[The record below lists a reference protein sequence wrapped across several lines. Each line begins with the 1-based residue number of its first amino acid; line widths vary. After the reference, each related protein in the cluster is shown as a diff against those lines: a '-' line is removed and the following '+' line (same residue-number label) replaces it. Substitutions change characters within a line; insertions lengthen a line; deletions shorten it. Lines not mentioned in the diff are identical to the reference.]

1 MFAPNGL
8 NNLLSPMVSEKI
20 THLLTILGFS
30 RCQDFDPL
38 PCESTFGRLDKQF
51 GGCQTWSCDSNSFWD
66 FVGNVFRLQTR
77 CGNVAECNSMDM
89 CLKTFCSFCFAW
101 NFRSQNFQY

>member
-20 THLLTILGFS
+20 IHLLTILRFS

-51 GGCQTWSCDSNSFWD
+51 AAGAARRGHAIPTVFGTLWAMFFACKPD
-66 FVGNVFRLQTR
+66 VGMLQ
-77 CGNVAECNSMDM
+77 NAI
-89 CLKTFCSFCFAW
+89 AW
-101 NFRSQNFQY
+101 TCV